1 MLLANPERSICKE
14 LEIIFNCAA
23 AGDETARSKSTVD
36 APITLFSELKN
47 LKLVAED
54 AGAENIPAYPQTQ
67 ANDTCTL
74 LFSSGTTGLSK
85 AVQLTHANFISAI
98 TAYNTLEPGQSTME
112 TDVCLA
118 IIPMFHVYGL
128 GIVMLATLERGASV
142 VIMPR
147 YSLPQMLGY
156 IEKYRITVATI
167 VPPIIVSLV
176 KSAEVAKYDL
186 SSLRIIATGWKS
198 FTLSLSTI
206 LNQYLGNQPNCF
218 VQNFASMRHLFSF
231 GTVTRFLLDAL
242 QSEKKNM
249 EVTIFRHTPFLE
261 VNLSCYTCSFSARRM
276 RAKLDW
282 FSTSEVFIRIRCQQ

>member
-1 MLLANPERSICKE
+1 
-14 LEIIFNCAA
+14 
-23 AGDETARSKSTVD
+23 
-36 APITLFSELKN
+36 
-47 LKLVAED
+47 
-54 AGAENIPAYPQTQ
+54 
-67 ANDTCTL
+67 
-74 LFSSGTTGLSK
+74 
-85 AVQLTHANFISAI
+85 
-98 TAYNTLEPGQSTME
+98 ME

-147 YSLPQMLGY
+147 YSLPQMLSY

-206 LNQYLGNQPNCF
+206 NQSLGNQPNCF
-218 VQNFASMRHLFSF
+218 VQNFASN
-231 GTVTRFLLDAL
+231 T
-242 QSEKKNM
+242 
-249 EVTIFRHTPFLE
+249 
-261 VNLSCYTCSFSARRM
+261 
-276 RAKLDW
+276 
-282 FSTSEVFIRIRCQQ
+282 

>member
-1 MLLANPERSICKE
+1 MQRSLRSHSPGATEQIPDIRSYTHHSDRYVF
-14 LEIIFNCAA
+14 LTGVAQRSSLFAFGNSRNIDLQRVRNNINCAA

-142 VIMPR
+142 
-147 YSLPQMLGY
+147 
-156 IEKYRITVATI
+156 EKYRITVATI

-206 LNQYLGNQPNCF
+206 LNQSINQSIAR
-218 VQNFASMRHLFSF
+218 QSAKLFCAKF
-231 GTVTRFLLDAL
+231 RIYATPLVDDGCHCGYITKLKKKKPKLLYMQL
-242 QSEKKNM
+242 FCKKN
-249 EVTIFRHTPFLE
+249 TI
-261 VNLSCYTCSFSARRM
+261 
-276 RAKLDW
+276 
-282 FSTSEVFIRIRCQQ
+282 

>member
-1 MLLANPERSICKE
+1 MANPERSICKE

-36 APITLFSELKN
+36 APITLFSELKH
-47 LKLVAED
+47 LKLGAED

-85 AVQLTHANFISAI
+85 AVQLTHENFISAI

-147 YSLPQMLGY
+147 YSLPQMLSY

-206 LNQYLGNQPNCF
+206 NQSVNQTWKSPYLDTLRSWRSP
-218 VQNFASMRHLFSF
+218 
-231 GTVTRFLLDAL
+231 
-242 QSEKKNM
+242 K
-249 EVTIFRHTPFLE
+249 HT
-261 VNLSCYTCSFSARRM
+261 
-276 RAKLDW
+276 
-282 FSTSEVFIRIRCQQ
+282 